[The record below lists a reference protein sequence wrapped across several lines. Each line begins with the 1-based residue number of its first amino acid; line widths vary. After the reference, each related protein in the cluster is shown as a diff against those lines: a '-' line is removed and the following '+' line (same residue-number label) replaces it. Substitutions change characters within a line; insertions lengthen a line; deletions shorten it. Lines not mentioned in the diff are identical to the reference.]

1 MNATS
6 NTGEKPPTLW
16 DWLDAFAKGT
26 TPLPRY
32 SLFPPLPKRAAS
44 RIRTLCSI
52 LAWSLTLL
60 MLQALG
66 IGLTLTSLFYAAG
79 GWGYFFGGYGWLI
92 TGAAVAI
99 SGTLALVCMGRYAAA
114 AAYLVCSPITSIAF
128 MVPHIGLSTITP
140 MLVIP
145 PAVLLNGAYFYVAWR
160 FLSPQVER
168 SVPEGNP

>member
-6 NTGEKPPTLW
+6 DAGEEPATLW
-16 DWLDAFAKGT
+16 EWLDAFAKGT

-32 SLFPPLPKRAAS
+32 SLFPPLPERATS
-44 RIRTLCSI
+44 RIRAVCSI

-66 IGLTLTSLFYAAG
+66 IGLTFTSLCYAAG
-79 GWGYFFGGYGWLI
+79 GYGYLFGWYGWLI
-92 TGAAVAI
+92 TGAAVALL
-99 SGTLALVCMGRYAAA
+99 GTLAILCMGRFAAS
-114 AAYLVCSPITSIAF
+114 AAYLVCSFITSVAF

-145 PAVLLNGAYFYVAWR
+145 PAVVLNGAYFYVAWR
-160 FLSPQVER
+160 FLSPQVQK